1 MIVFDLKIK
10 GIDVVKIG
18 NFSNIVL
25 LKELMFICFFILIKY
40 NEFVF

>member
-1 MIVFDLKIK
+1 MYGKLREYMLI
-10 GIDVVKIG
+10 VVKIG

-25 LKELMFICFFILIKY
+25 LKELMLICFFILIKY